1 MSLCKMKKQFE
12 ENISLIVALVAAS
25 CCIFMFWLGWDMGEK
40 SHAIKDTT
48 LYSEEDLTGSYN
60 VGFEDG
66 LHEAEEASMASHTEI
81 VENWLCNLQDVTI
94 NGEVVHIVDGNGEEW
109 VITCE

>member
-1 MSLCKMKKQFE
+1 MKNQVK
-12 ENISLIVALVAAS
+12 ENIGLIVALVATICS
-25 CCIFMFWLGWDMGEK
+25 IFMFWLGWDMGEK
-40 SHAIKDTT
+40 SYQIKDTT
-48 LYSEEDLTGSYN
+48 LYSEKDLTGSYN
-60 VGFEDG
+60 KGYEDG

-109 VITCE
+109 VITAE

>member
-1 MSLCKMKKQFE
+1 MKIK
-12 ENISLIVALVAAS
+12 ENIILVAALIAAICS
-25 CCIFMFWLGWDMGEK
+25 IFMFWLGWDMGEK
-40 SHAIKDTT
+40 SYAIKDPTI
-48 LYSEEDLTGSYN
+48 YSEEDLTGSYN
-60 VGFEDG
+60 VGYEDG

-109 VITCE
+109 VITAE

>member
-1 MSLCKMKKQFE
+1 MKIK
-12 ENISLIVALVAAS
+12 ENIILVAALIAAICS
-25 CCIFMFWLGWDMGEK
+25 IFMFYLGWDMGEK

-66 LHEAEEASMASHTEI
+66 LHEAEEASMASQIEI
-81 VENWLCNLQDVTI
+81 VESWLCNLESVTI

-109 VITCE
+109 VITTE

>member
-1 MSLCKMKKQFE
+1 MKNQIK
-12 ENISLIVALVAAS
+12 ENIVLIAALVAAICS
-25 CCIFMFWLGWDMGEK
+25 IFMFYLGWDMGEK

-66 LHEAEEASMASHTEI
+66 LHEAEEASMASQIEI
-81 VENWLCNLQDVTI
+81 VESWLCNLESVTI
-94 NGEVVHIVDGNGEEW
+94 NGKVVHIVDGNGEEW
-109 VITCE
+109 IITGE

>member
-1 MSLCKMKKQFE
+1 MKKQFE

-66 LHEAEEASMASHTEI
+66 LHEAEEASMASQIEI
-81 VENWLCNLQDVTI
+81 VESWLCNLESVTI
-94 NGEVVHIVDGNGEEW
+94 NDEVVHIVDGNGEEW

>member
-1 MSLCKMKKQFE
+1 MKKQFE

-40 SHAIKDTT
+40 SYQIKDTT
-48 LYSEEDLTGSYN
+48 LYSEEYLTGSYN
-60 VGFEDG
+60 VGYEDG
-66 LHEAEEASMASHTEI
+66 LHEAEEASMASQIEI
-81 VENWLCNLQDVTI
+81 VESWLCNLESVTI

-109 VITCE
+109 VITTE

>member
-1 MSLCKMKKQFE
+1 MKKQFE
-12 ENISLIVALVAAS
+12 ENISLIAALVAAS

-40 SHAIKDTT
+40 SYQIKDTT

-81 VENWLCNLQDVTI
+81 VESWLCNLESVTI

-109 VITCE
+109 VITAE

>member
-1 MSLCKMKKQFE
+1 MKNTIK
-12 ENISLIVALVAAS
+12 ENIGLIVALVATLCS
-25 CCIFMFWLGWDMGEK
+25 IFMFWLGWDMGEK

-60 VGFEDG
+60 VGYEDG
-66 LHEAEEASMASHTEI
+66 LHEAEEASMASQIEI
-81 VENWLCNLQDVTI
+81 VESWLCNLESVTI
-94 NGEVVHIVDGNGEEW
+94 NDEVVHIVDSTGEEW

>member
-1 MSLCKMKKQFE
+1 MKIK
-12 ENISLIVALVAAS
+12 ENIILVAALLATLCS
-25 CCIFMFWLGWDMGEK
+25 IFMFWLGWDMGEK
-40 SHAIKDTT
+40 SYQIKDTT

-60 VGFEDG
+60 VGYEDG

-109 VITCE
+109 VITAE

>member
-1 MSLCKMKKQFE
+1 MKKQFE
-12 ENISLIVALVAAS
+12 ENISLIAALVASS
-25 CCIFMFWLGWDMGEK
+25 CSIFMFWLGWDMGEK

-94 NGEVVHIVDGNGEEW
+94 NGKVVHIVDGNGEEW
-109 VITCE
+109 VITTE